1 MKILVMGDI
10 CPTETTAPLFK
21 KGDAEA
27 LFGDTLSLFEKK
39 DFAIANVECALTDHD
54 ISVHKYGPPL
64 KGPVETLDVLKKIG
78 VDCCGFSNNHIFDF
92 GITGMKDTFKKLD
105 EIGLP
110 YTGFGEN
117 YEDSRKNFVFEK
129 DGQKIAIVAVCEH
142 EYSYALEDRMGS
154 RPFDEFDS
162 MEDVRKAKAE
172 CDKVIVL
179 YHGGK
184 EFSKYPSPR
193 LYRVCHAFVKNGA
206 DVVLCQHSHC
216 IGCYENFEGGH
227 ILYGQGNFHFVGYGN
242 YADKGWNYGLAVIY
256 DTDKNDIEFIPV
268 KECEQGITLLKDEEK
283 KKIMDDFEKRN
294 KELLNGEWKEGWH
307 QFCES
312 VKEGYLRV
320 IANSCVEGASEWC
333 HDCFGHYL
341 DCEAH
346 TDVWRELFPSYNLTN
361 EK

>member
-1 MKILVMGDI
+1 MQVLILGDI
-10 CPTETTAPLFK
+10 CPTDVTAPLFK
-21 KGDAEA
+21 GGDTDT
-27 LFGDTLSLFEKK
+27 LFGNTLSLFEGK
-39 DFAIANVECALTDHD
+39 DFAVANVECALTDYET
-54 ISVHKYGPPL
+54 SVKKYGPPL

-78 VDCCGFSNNHIFDF
+78 VDCCNFSNNHIFDF
-92 GITGMKDTFKKLD
+92 GIQGMKDTFRRL
-105 EIGLP
+105 EELNLS
-110 YTGFGEN
+110 YTGFGDD

-162 MEDVRKAKAE
+162 MLDVRKAKEE

-184 EFSKYPSPR
+184 EFSRYPSPR
-193 LYRVCHAFVKNGA
+193 LRRVCRAFVNNGA

-227 ILYGQGNFHFVGYGN
+227 ILYGQGNFHFVGYGD
-242 YADKGWNYGLAVIY
+242 YGDMGWGYGFAVVY
-256 DTDKNDIEFIPV
+256 DTDKDCLEFIPV
-268 KECEQGITLLKDEEK
+268 KDVKEGITLVEEDEK
-283 KKIMDDFEKRN
+283 KKILEEFEARN
-294 KELLNGEWKEGWH
+294 KKLQNGEWKDGWH
-307 QFCES
+307 KFCES
-312 VKEGYLRV
+312 VQAGYLRV
-320 IANSCVEGASEWC
+320 IEQSCKEDASEWA
-333 HDCFGHYL
+333 HNCFGHYL